1 MGVGK
6 CDPLIE
12 LQLGASSLRIAFR
25 AWRQR
30 IKLWLRVQDGFAGVE
45 VYGHGNV
52 VVDGQPAA
60 LSFGIALGEADPSIE
75 LLATEYRDLKIVA
88 GDTVA
93 FSCAKFVD
101 VCAKNRNEKQDW
113 ERAQHAAPL
122 QGRRRAKKPVKRGAG
137 TAVPCPYED
146 YS

>member
-6 CDPLIE
+6 CDQLIARR
-12 LQLGASSLRIAFR
+12 LGASRQRIAFR

-60 LSFGIALGEADPSIE
+60 LSFAIALGEADPSVE

-93 FSCAKFVD
+93 FSCANLWMCVQKTEMRS
-101 VCAKNRNEKQDW
+101 KTGNGRNMLRHYKGEE
-113 ERAQHAAPL
+113 ER
-122 QGRRRAKKPVKRGAG
+122 RSR
-137 TAVPCPYED
+137 
-146 YS
+146 

>member
-1 MGVGK
+1 MNGCGK
-6 CDPLIE
+6 VRPADRTAAWRVEPAYCI
-12 LQLGASSLRIAFR
+12 R

-60 LSFGIALGEADPSIE
+60 LSFAIALGEADPSVE

-93 FSCAKFVD
+93 FSCANLWMCVQKTEMRS
-101 VCAKNRNEKQDW
+101 KTGNGRSMLRHYKGE
-113 ERAQHAAPL
+113 E
-122 QGRRRAKKPVKRGAG
+122 GRRSR
-137 TAVPCPYED
+137 
-146 YS
+146 